1 MAREPGRMGRYNRRV
16 TIEVMTTA
24 ADGSGGQTESW
35 ATFGRAWVEATATAG
50 GERLEAG
57 AMQASQNWR
66 IETHWRSDV
75 TTSHRLAAD
84 WLPANHRIF
93 LDRVFDPNG
102 DRQMLVMF
110 GTAMLAFDQAA
121 S

>member
-1 MAREPGRMGRYNRRV
+1 MARAPGQMGKYNRRV
-16 TIEVMTTA
+16 TVEQMTTA
-24 ADGSGGQTESW
+24 ADGSGGQTETWSTLS
-35 ATFGRAWVEATATAG
+35 AAWVEATPTGG

-66 IETHWRSDV
+66 LETHWRSDI

-84 WLPANHRIF
+84 WLPTGHRIF
-93 LDRVFDPNG
+93 LDRVFDPYG

-110 GTAMLAFDQAA
+110 GAASQAFD
-121 S
+121 